1 MLKISEVYMKQ
12 VKESK
17 ERPDGSEYASFK
29 KIYDTR
35 ECLLNKE
42 YIVSVCPHDYA
53 SSSDV
58 EKIAAAFPA
67 GTKFSTF
74 VLDGNSFRSS
84 EIVVVGSFDKFC
96 RLLADSS
103 P

>member
-1 MLKISEVYMKQ
+1 MLKVSEVYMKQ
-12 VKESK
+12 VRESK

-42 YIVSVCPHDYA
+42 YIVSV
-53 SSSDV
+53 SSYEFTSSTDLD
-58 EKIAAAFPA
+58 KIDGVFPA
-67 GTKFSTF
+67 GTNFSTF

-84 EIVVVGSFDKFC
+84 EIVVVGSFGKFC
-96 RLLADSS
+96 SLLEDSG